1 MEPRAHHLLIGLFTL
16 LVTVAAVGF
25 ALWLGKSNRTP
36 QSIYL
41 VAFNEP
47 VRGLSQ
53 GSTVQYNGI
62 RVGEVV
68 GVSLNPNDPGQVQAR
83 IRIDSSTP
91 VRENTQAQ
99 LTVTGLTGL
108 ALISLTGGTQD
119 SPALVSKDPDDP
131 PVIRATA
138 SSLNQL
144 FNNGEQLMNSV
155 NSLMQSMQGFLSADN
170 AASFNRTL
178 DNLDKI
184 TGALAGSHNDTQ
196 RLIDNLTNASEQ
208 LGTTLTSINTLA
220 ASANTLLN
228 SQGTTTLRTV
238 QSAMTAIQTTSQR
251 FGTLAGSNKG
261 ALAQSLQSLAELGP
275 TLRELRT
282 TLVAVQRI
290 ARRLESNPT
299 GFLLGRESIKEYTP

>member
-16 LVTVAAVGF
+16 LVTLAAVGF

-36 QSIYL
+36 QSTYL
-41 VAFNEP
+41 VVFNEP
-47 VRGLSQ
+47 VRGLAQ

-68 GVSLNPNDPGQVQAR
+68 GVSLNPSDPGQVRAKIQ
-83 IRIDSSTP
+83 IDSSTP
-91 VRENTQAQ
+91 VRQNTQAQ

-108 ALISLTGGTQD
+108 ALISLTGGTQE

-131 PVIRATA
+131 PVIKATT

-144 FNNGEQLMNSV
+144 FNNGEQLMSSV
-155 NSLMQSMQGFLSADN
+155 NSLMQNMQSFLSAEN

-178 DNLDKI
+178 EHLDKI
-184 TGALAGSHNDTQ
+184 TGALAGSHNNTQ

-220 ASANTLLN
+220 NSTNSLLN
-228 SQGTTTLRTV
+228 AQGTSTLRTV
-238 QSAMTAIQTTSQR
+238 QNAMSAIQTTSQQL
-251 FGTLAGSNKG
+251 GHLAGNNTG

-299 GFLLGRESIKEYTP
+299 NFLLGRESIKEYTP